1 MKKSS
6 QINQQGA
13 ILVVALLF
21 LLIMTILG
29 VSGMSSSFM
38 EEKMVGNSLS
48 REKAF
53 QAAEGALRYAENWLA
68 ESGNK
73 DTILQDICGT
83 AVDTNDPCNAAYDA
97 SQNDAKNSG
106 DDLGDACTD
115 GYCTPREQDWNYD
128 KSAPHDCSDAA
139 YIPERWESCPSGTA
153 AAGNNLNLFVDGSV
167 NYKEYDTEIDG
178 TFQKPRLIIEFLGY
192 RIPDNAVGA
201 CDLVG
206 SDGVNDT
213 PPESAHWPFCDDDP
227 AYFRVTALGYGGTA
241 NTRVML
247 QSTVVVN

>member
-53 QAAEGALRYAENWLA
+53 QAAEGTLRYAENWLA

-73 DTILQDICGT
+73 DTVLQEICASAT
-83 AVDTNDPCNAAYDA
+83 NPNDTCNAAYDA
-97 SQNDAKNSG
+97 SQNDAKIVD
-106 DDLGDACTD
+106 DDLGDACAN

-128 KSAPHDCSDAA
+128 KTATHDCSDAA
-139 YIPERWESCPSGTA
+139 YIPERWESCASGTA
-153 AAGNNLNLFVDGSV
+153 AVGNNLNLFSSV
-167 NYKEYDTEIDG
+167 GLHQEYPTSIVG
-178 TFQKPRLIIEFLGY
+178 TLQVPRFIIEFLGY
-192 RIPDNAVGA
+192 RVPDDTTGA